1 VEENRRPTEVAILF
15 QYASGPAREYAQL
28 AASKEENVISVTR
41 LSAGIL
47 VVPLIVTACGGG
59 TPPAPE
65 QAAASASNSQVLM
78 QLRSDW
84 QAQKDMMMKIADAM
98 PENKFSYKSTPPQRN
113 YGEQIMHVASTNVD
127 LLKILAG
134 SAPAPAFTAE
144 SAKTKAD
151 ILKALGDSYDYGTAL
166 MNELSETTILEP
178 VKDSPPWLGPASHA
192 RIIWTLLAHSMDI
205 YGQMAVYLRLN
216 GIVPPASRGV

>member
-1 VEENRRPTEVAILF
+1 M
-15 QYASGPAREYAQL
+15 Y
-28 AASKEENVISVTR
+28 VTR
-41 LSAGIL
+41 LPAGIL
-47 VVPLIVTACGGG
+47 IVPLVLTACGGG
-59 TPPAPE
+59 TPPAAE
-65 QAAASASNSQVLM
+65 QAASAPAPTSQVLM
-78 QLRSDW
+78 QLRTDW

-98 PENKFSYKSTPPQRN
+98 PENKFAYKSTPPQRS
-113 YGEQIMHVASTNVD
+113 YGEQIMHVASTNVE
-127 LLKILAG
+127 LLKILGGNAA
-134 SAPAPAFTAE
+134 APGFTAE

-166 MNELSETTILEP
+166 MNELSEATVLEP

>member
-1 VEENRRPTEVAILF
+1 M
-15 QYASGPAREYAQL
+15 
-28 AASKEENVISVTR
+28 SVTR
-41 LSAGIL
+41 LATGIL
-47 VVPLIVTACGGG
+47 MIPLIVTACGGG

-65 QAAASASNSQVLM
+65 QAAAVPAPNSQVLM

-98 PENKFSYKSTPPQRN
+98 PENKFSYKSTPPQRS
-113 YGEQIMHVASTNVD
+113 YGEQIMHVASTNVE

-134 SAPAPAFTAE
+134 NAAAPGFTAE
-144 SAKTKAD
+144 NAKTKAD
-151 ILKALGDSYDYGTAL
+151 ILKALGDSYDFGTAL
-166 MNELSETTILEP
+166 LNELSETTVLEP

-192 RIIWTLLAHSMDI
+192 RIVWTLLAHSMDI

>member
-1 VEENRRPTEVAILF
+1 M
-15 QYASGPAREYAQL
+15 
-28 AASKEENVISVTR
+28 SVTR
-41 LSAGIL
+41 VATGVLMVSL
-47 VVPLIVTACGGG
+47 MLIGCGGG
-59 TPPAPE
+59 TPPPPDAAP
-65 QAAASASNSQVLM
+65 AAAAPNSQVLM

-98 PENKFSYKSTPPQRN
+98 PENKFSYKSTPPQRS
-113 YGEQIMHVASTNVD
+113 YGEQIMHVASSNVE
-127 LLKILAG
+127 LLKILG
-134 SAPAPAFTAE
+134 GNAPAPGFTAE

-166 MNELSETTILEP
+166 LNELTETAILEP
-178 VKDSPPWLGPASHA
+178 VKDPPSFLGPSSRA
-192 RIIWTLLAHSMDI
+192 RIVWTLLAHSMDI

>member
-1 VEENRRPTEVAILF
+1 M
-15 QYASGPAREYAQL
+15 
-28 AASKEENVISVTR
+28 SVTR
-41 LSAGIL
+41 LVTCIL
-47 VVPLIVTACGGG
+47 TVPLIVTACGGG
-59 TPPAPE
+59 TPAAPE
-65 QAAASASNSQVLM
+65 QTAAAPAPNSQVLM

-84 QAQKDMMMKIADAM
+84 QAQKDMLMKIADAM
-98 PENKFSYKSTPPQRN
+98 PENKFAYKSTPPQRT
-113 YGEQIMHVASTNVD
+113 YGEQIMHVASTNVE
-127 LLKILAG
+127 LLKVLGGHAA
-134 SAPAPAFTAE
+134 APGFTAE

-166 MNELSETTILEP
+166 LSELSETTVLEP

-192 RIIWTLLAHSMDI
+192 RIIWTLLAHTMDI

>member
-1 VEENRRPTEVAILF
+1 M
-15 QYASGPAREYAQL
+15 
-28 AASKEENVISVTR
+28 SVTR
-41 LSAGIL
+41 VATGIL
-47 VVPLIVTACGGG
+47 MVLLILTGCGGG
-59 TPPAPE
+59 TPPAPQ
-65 QAAASASNSQVLM
+65 QAPAAPAPNSQVLT

-98 PENKFSYKSTPPQRN
+98 PENKFSYRSTPPQRN
-113 YGEQIMHVASTNVD
+113 YGEQIMHVASANVD
-127 LLKILAG
+127 LLKVLGG
-134 SAPAPAFTAE
+134 SAAAPAFTAE

-166 MNELSETTILEP
+166 LNELSETTVLEP
-178 VKDSPPWLGPASHA
+178 VKDAPSFLGPSSRA
-192 RIIWTLLAHSMDI
+192 RILWTLLAHSMDI

>member
-1 VEENRRPTEVAILF
+1 M
-15 QYASGPAREYAQL
+15 
-28 AASKEENVISVTR
+28 SVTR
-41 LSAGIL
+41 LATGVLMVSL
-47 VVPLIVTACGGG
+47 VVTACGGG
-59 TPPAPE
+59 TSPAQPT
-65 QAAASASNSQVLM
+65 AAATAPSSQVLT

-84 QAQKDMMMKIADAM
+84 QAQKDMLMKIADAM
-98 PENKFSYKSTPPQRN
+98 PENKFTYKSTPPQRT

-127 LLKILAG
+127 LLKVLRG
-134 SAPAPAFTAE
+134 SAAAPGFTAE

-166 MNELSETTILEP
+166 LNELSETTVLEP

-192 RIIWTLLAHSMDI
+192 RIIWTLLAHTMDI

>member
-1 VEENRRPTEVAILF
+1 MST
-15 QYASGPAREYAQL
+15 ARLITVMLVL
-28 AASKEENVISVTR
+28 A
-41 LSAGIL
+41 
-47 VVPLIVTACGGG
+47 PIVTACGGAT
-59 TPPAPE
+59 TPAPAPE
-65 QAAASASNSQVLM
+65 PAAAAAQPSSQVLM

-84 QAQKDMMMKIADAM
+84 LAQKDMMMKIADAM

-113 YGEQIMHVASTNVD
+113 YGEQIMHVASANVD
-127 LLKILAG
+127 LLKVLGGNAT
-134 SAPAPAFTAE
+134 APSFTAE

-166 MNELSETTILEP
+166 MNELSETTVLEP
-178 VKDSPPWLGPASHA
+178 VKESPPWLGPASHA

-216 GIVPPASRGV
+216 GIVPPASRGA

>member
-1 VEENRRPTEVAILF
+1 MC
-15 QYASGPAREYAQL
+15 
-28 AASKEENVISVTR
+28 VTR
-41 LSAGIL
+41 LMTGIL
-47 VVPLIVTACGGG
+47 VLPLIATACGGG
-59 TPPAPE
+59 TSPAPD
-65 QAAASASNSQVLM
+65 QAAAAAAPNSQVLM

-98 PENKFSYKSTPPQRN
+98 PENKFTYKSTPPQRN
-113 YGEQIMHVASTNVD
+113 YGEQIMHVASTNVE
-127 LLKILAG
+127 LLKVLG
-134 SAPAPAFTAE
+134 GNAPAPGFTAE

-166 MNELSETTILEP
+166 LNELSETTVLEP
-178 VKDSPPWLGPASHA
+178 VKESPPWLGPASPA